1 MSSSRQFCLINV
13 PLSCYLHG
21 HKEIFILL
29 GCYLF
34 KVWDTLTTYKCVKTL
49 EGHSGIVLALCTH
62 EYVSCFSLDLSLY
75 SWPCF
80 RVKVTLGFLFVALF
94 LYPG

>member
-1 MSSSRQFCLINV
+1 MGIKKFSYNLALI
-13 PLSCYLHG
+13 
-21 HKEIFILL
+21 
-29 GCYLF
+29 LF

-80 RVKVTLGFLFVALF
+80 RVKVTW
-94 LYPG
+94 